1 MRVGR
6 AWSAVRGQRLR
17 LGQGGRCFKGSGP
30 GKAPFFDLSSPTSP
44 EAVDS
49 GKLSESSGMSNFTP
63 LKEESCWAGEP
74 STSEVD
80 GSPCFS
86 PSLLGIALPVEH
98 VEPVEPVVSQPVA
111 VTGKCSL
118 LSCYVCYPSAM
129 RGGDGLTP
137 TTRINGQYIYFPRAA
152 NEKLDVLRGSFAEA
166 NQLSRA
172 IPTTN
177 PIPGAPMPPV
187 AQYSTYTAFN
197 QCRALHLDWQ
207 FSLPRTKVL
216 LALITRAYTN
226 LFLRILDPSRAPCQ
240 FRQSLRRK

>member
-1 MRVGR
+1 MGR
-6 AWSAVRGQRLR
+6 TWSAVRGERLR

-30 GKAPFFDLSSPTSP
+30 GKAPVVDLSSPTSP

-80 GSPCFS
+80 GSPFFS
-86 PSLLGIALPVEH
+86 PSILGIALP

-137 TTRINGQYIYFPRAA
+137 TTNQDQWSIY
-152 NEKLDVLRGSFAEA
+152 SFSE
-166 NQLSRA
+166 
-172 IPTTN
+172 I
-177 PIPGAPMPPV
+177 
-187 AQYSTYTAFN
+187 
-197 QCRALHLDWQ
+197 C
-207 FSLPRTKVL
+207 K
-216 LALITRAYTN
+216 
-226 LFLRILDPSRAPCQ
+226 
-240 FRQSLRRK
+240 